1 MGIRLSFFNTP
12 EHRVFN
18 YQPRYY
24 DPHKERLEEL
34 YAKYGKTPEGKKLAE
49 AEAREEGIAT
59 ESHYIPGQSIR
70 GAFRRSVEKNRA
82 QAGNP
87 KIKTIITFITVAA
100 AFVVV
105 YLLAEMFM
113 KLLA

>member
-1 MGIRLSFFNTP
+1 MGLRFSFFNTP

-34 YAKYGKTPEGKKLAE
+34 YAKYGKTPEGKKIVE
-49 AEAREEGIAT
+49 EIAREEGIRS
-59 ESHYIPGQSIR
+59 ESQYIPGQSIR
-70 GAFRRSVEKNRA
+70 GAFRRSVEQSRA

-87 KIKTIITFITVAA
+87 RLKTILGLVTVGIAFI
-100 AFVVV
+100 VV
-105 YLLAEMFM
+105 YFLAEGFM
-113 KLLA
+113 KMLK